1 MKKNLADLLE
11 YARALHEPENLF
23 AGRQLARDF
32 SPPDSI
38 LVFFHDFTASAPNSH
53 GRHTLVIPFDA
64 MTYYLGG
71 MRLDLEPGG
80 VLYVPPYE
88 TRFLHPGSAG
98 FRRLFITFD
107 GDPGQK
113 YLPEPGYYTPGER
126 VRGLLNDF
134 LAAYKKGTAEETAC
148 RLLCFLEQLS
158 EGAAAARPGARL
170 PPGVEKTLAR
180 IESDLSVPLDIK
192 SLAENAGLSEG
203 RLRTLFREHVGI
215 SLGRFVAGKKLDYA
229 RYCLLNTEMPLADI
243 AAGCG
248 FANVFVFGS
257 FFKRE
262 TGTPPFRF
270 RVQSRK
276 KTALGD

>member
-1 MKKNLADLLE
+1 MKKRIADLLE
-11 YARALHEPENLF
+11 YAQALREPENLF
-23 AGRQLARDF
+23 AGRQLPRDF

-53 GRHTLVIPFDA
+53 ARHTLVIPFDR

-71 MRLDLEPGG
+71 MRLDMGPGG

-88 TRFLHPGSAG
+88 TRFLNPGSEG

-107 GDPGQK
+107 GDPDQD
-113 YLPEPGYYTPGER
+113 YLPEPGYYTPDEKGYD
-126 VRGLLNDF
+126 LLKTF
-134 LAAYKKGTAEETAC
+134 LDAYEKGTPEAASC

-158 EGAAAARPGARL
+158 EEEAAARPGVRL
-170 PPGVEKTLAR
+170 PPCVEKTLAR

-192 SLAENAGLSEG
+192 TLAENAGLSEG

-229 RYCLLNTEMPLADI
+229 RYCLLNTEMPLGDI

-248 FANVFVFGS
+248 FANVFVFGA

-262 TGTPPFRF
+262 TGIPPFRF
-270 RVQSRK
+270 RVRR
-276 KTALGD
+276 GRH